1 MPAQQHSESFD
12 YIVVGAGSA
21 GCVLANRLTASGRHR
36 VLLLEAGGH
45 DRNIWI
51 HIPLGYGKL
60 FSNAK
65 VNWLYASE
73 PEPELD
79 NRSVIQPRGKVLGG
93 SSSINGLLYVRGQA
107 ADYDHWRQLGNAGWS
122 FEDVLPY
129 FRRAEDQQR
138 GEDALHGVG
147 GPLAVSDVCE
157 PHPLCEA
164 FIAAAQQAGFPRN
177 DDFNGPSQE
186 GAGYF
191 QLTARKGRRCSTAVG
206 YLRQARRRANL
217 AIVPRALAS
226 RILFEG
232 RRAVGVEYL
241 QDGSRRSALAS
252 REVLIAGGAFNS
264 PQLLQL
270 SGLGPAQLLS
280 SLGIPVIADMPGV
293 GADLQ
298 DHLQVRMQYRCT
310 EPITMN
316 DVINSW
322 RHRIGAGLRYCVSRK
337 GLLAIGAGYAGG
349 FFRANPG
356 AATPDVQ
363 VHFIIFSG
371 DTSGA
376 PLHPFPG
383 FIASVCQL
391 RPESRGFV
399 RIKSAD
405 PRAAPAIQ
413 PRYLSSAQDRDTVVA
428 GLRLL
433 RRIMRQPAM
442 CHFVAEER
450 APDPGCTSDADLLA
464 FARATGTTV
473 FHPTST
479 CRMGSDPDAVVDARL
494 RVRGI
499 DRLRIVDGS
508 IMPALVSG
516 NTNAAIV
523 MIGEKGADLILE
535 DAGASAPIPVAA

>member
-1 MPAQQHSESFD
+1 MKPYTDSFD

-21 GCVLANRLTASGRHR
+21 GCVLADRLTASGRHR

-45 DRNIWI
+45 DRNVWI

-60 FSNAK
+60 FTNSK
-65 VNWLYASE
+65 VNWLYSSE
-73 PEPELD
+73 PEAELD
-79 NRSVIQPRGKVLGG
+79 NRQIIQPRGKVLGG
-93 SSSINGLLYVRGQA
+93 SSSINGLLYIRGQP
-107 ADYDHWRQLGNAGWS
+107 ADFDRWRQLGNSGWS

-129 FRRAEDQQR
+129 FRRAEDQAR

-177 DDFNGPSQE
+177 DDFNGPTQE

-191 QLTARKGRRCSTAVG
+191 QLTARHGRRCSTAVG
-206 YLRQARRRANL
+206 YLRQARRRPNL
-217 AIVPRALAS
+217 AVVSNALAR
-226 RILFEG
+226 RILFSG
-232 RRAVGVEYL
+232 RRAAGVEYRCG
-241 QDGSRRSALAS
+241 DTTRVAHANA
-252 REVLIAGGAFNS
+252 EVIVAGGAFNS

-270 SGLGPAQLLS
+270 SGLGPATLLK
-280 SLGIPVIADMPGV
+280 SLAINVIADMPGV

-316 DVINSW
+316 DVFHSW
-322 RHRIGAGLRYCVSRK
+322 RHRAAAGLRYALFRK

-349 FFRANPG
+349 FFRTSAL

-363 VHFIIFSG
+363 VHFIIFSA

-376 PLHPFPG
+376 ALHSFPG

-405 PRAAPAIQ
+405 PEKPPAIQ
-413 PRYLSSAQDRDTVVA
+413 PRYLSTPTDRDTVVA
-428 GLRLL
+428 GLKLL
-433 RRIMRQPAM
+433 RRIMSQPAM
-442 CHFVAEER
+442 RRYIAEER
-450 APDPGCTSDADLLA
+450 APDPRCTGDAELLA
-464 FARATGTTV
+464 FARATGSTV

-479 CRMGSDPDAVVDARL
+479 CRMGSDSAAVVDERL
-494 RVRGI
+494 RVHGI
-499 DRLRIVDGS
+499 ERLRVIDGS
-508 IMPALVSG
+508 IMPTLVSG

-523 MIGEKGADLILE
+523 MIAEKGADMILQ
-535 DAGASAPIPVAA
+535 DAVAERPISISA